1 MLLPVQIQAILYHFI
16 VGWVYALGFSFIIS
30 FVKYIHFPFLK
41 GIIEIIYHLVFTS
54 IMFYGLYHINGGV
67 TNIYLIS
74 FFIFGVFIYF
84 IFYLSVFLQVF
95 SIIYR
100 FLYPIHLKLTI
111 AKNKIIDIIKLS
123 IKIRRRRRTDV
134 KRKKKQRKENK
145 KKKTSIK
152 TPD

>member
-95 SIIYR
+95 SIIY
-100 FLYPIHLKLTI
+100 
-111 AKNKIIDIIKLS
+111 S
-123 IKIRRRRRTDV
+123 
-134 KRKKKQRKENK
+134 
-145 KKKTSIK
+145 
-152 TPD
+152 